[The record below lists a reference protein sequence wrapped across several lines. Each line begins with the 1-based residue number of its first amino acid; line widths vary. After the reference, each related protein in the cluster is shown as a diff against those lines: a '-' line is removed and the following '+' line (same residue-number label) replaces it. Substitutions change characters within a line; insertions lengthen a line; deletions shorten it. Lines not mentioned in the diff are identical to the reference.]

1 MSFVAGLDAHR
12 AVAAFN
18 HTRPGN
24 ASDVRLMASL
34 KICFFD
40 AWLQ

>member
-24 ASDVRLMASL
+24 ASDVRLMAL
-34 KICFFD
+34 KFVFFD